1 MMNNSTVWYSIHHPD
16 YAHCAQG
23 QTLIGS
29 LPEKTAEMLAEKF
42 LLELQYVTGL
52 GSEIKVW
59 VD

>member
-1 MMNNSTVWYSIHHPD
+1 MNNSTIWYSIDHPD
-16 YAHCAQG
+16 YPHCRQG

-29 LPEKTAEMLAEKF
+29 IPDKTAEAVADKF
-42 LLELQYVTGL
+42 LRELQFVTGL